1 MVNLIS
7 LELLL
12 MVLNLAFRFLDDAL
26 IVENALFE
34 VLALVLEGVAL
45 IDQVGKEFLP
55 VSSLLGLDEFILGF
69 GLNDLD
75 TKVGE

>member
-1 MVNLIS
+1 LVNLIS